1 MVKKYIIE
9 LEDKPFHKED
19 GDFLYRAKGFNSL
32 VFDMTGIGKLT
43 PYTEPDLEQVRKEA
57 YENGYG
63 EGYQDGYSKGMNDY
77 LQNPE
82 VKEESDRA
90 YAHGYSDAES
100 KFSEIRKE
108 AYEQGQKDLRESCVP
123 KDEEAYGIGYNE
135 GFQCG
140 LDLAWHAAR
149 KLYEIDWDVLCDLFG
164 KVSVRSEV
172 LDMFTALEALQKL
185 RVYEQEKDA
194 KIKVWDEICC
204 IANSDIK
211 VCVTNIEDGY
221 FSGFTIKHP
230 DRSNIGEVYS
240 HRNIVGWEKTGGY
253 FSEIAAIF
261 EKTRN
266 EPNVQIDT

>member
-1 MVKKYIIE
+1 MGTKYIIE
-9 LEDKPFHKED
+9 VEDKPFELLSED
-19 GDFLYRAKGFNSL
+19 GFTSEKLFRVKGFNSL
-32 VFDMTGIGKLT
+32 VFDWNGLNMLT
-43 PYTEPDLEQVRKEA
+43 PYTEPDLERVREEA
-57 YENGYG
+57 NKIGYEKGYR
-63 EGYQDGYSKGMNDY
+63 DGVNRIG
-77 LQNPE
+77 
-82 VKEESDRA
+82 
-90 YAHGYSDAES
+90 DAED
-100 KFSEIRKE
+100 KIRKE

-172 LDMFTALEALQKL
+172 LDMFTASEVLQKL

-194 KIKVWDEICC
+194 EIKVWDEICC
-204 IANSDIK
+204 IANPDIK

-240 HRNIVGWEKTGGY
+240 HRDIVGWEKTGDY
-253 FSEIAAIF
+253 FPEIAAIF
-261 EKTRN
+261 EKMRN
-266 EPNVQIDT
+266 ESNAQIDT

>member
-1 MVKKYIIE
+1 MGEKYIIE
-9 LEDKPFHKED
+9 LEDKPYHKGN
-19 GDFLYRAKGFNSL
+19 GDFLYRVKGFNSL
-32 VFDMTGIGKLT
+32 VFDMTGIGMLT
-43 PYTEPDLEQVRKEA
+43 PYTEPDFEWVKAKA
-57 YENGYG
+57 YS
-63 EGYQDGYSKGMNDY
+63 DGYEDGRK
-77 LQNPE
+77 
-82 VKEESDRA
+82 
-90 YAHGYSDAES
+90 AE
-100 KFSEIRKE
+100 KVRMPDIEQIRKE

-172 LDMFTALEALQKL
+172 LDMFTASEVLQKL

-194 KIKVWDEICC
+194 EIKVWDEICC
-204 IANSDIK
+204 IANPDIK

-240 HRNIVGWEKTGGY
+240 HRDIVGWEKTGDY
-253 FSEIAAIF
+253 FPEIAAIF
-261 EKTRN
+261 EKMRN
-266 EPNVQIDT
+266 ESNAQINTQ